1 MEKIRAFFAPA
12 CGGERSI
19 YRRILR
25 TALWGSLII
34 FFSMGMVSLC
44 GMFILHRETVSRG
57 EYLSENVGKYLEKA
71 IHQHE
76 VLDHISETT
85 RLKSQRVE
93 TLLRACADNVQL
105 MADKMTDVL
114 RHKEV
119 HKPNQLPVANF
130 QAVNVGSPYVYY
142 RQKLVKSGIPEGLAR
157 EISYASSMDDDMEL
171 LSRRFNGTVLLAS
184 EHGYLVRIDRVGN
197 NQKLTPLCSE
207 PLRSTY
213 DYMFRRWYLD
223 TKVAQKLIYTEPYIT
238 SYGGYC
244 ISVCAP
250 YYDENGFAGVALAD
264 LDTDYILTQ
273 MNGDEADETDF
284 SFIAGRKGEIIIS
297 PLKEGPFSATKG
309 PRDLHSSENSDLA
322 AVAQRMVK
330 GEAGLTEVV
339 VEGREYY
346 LAYAPLPNIGWSIC
360 TVKSKAKITAVVH
373 RIEDYTQGIISD
385 YSAGLQKFFLFMTML
400 AALLFVGIL
409 VTILK
414 ANVRL
419 AKSFATPINLL
430 TESAREIA
438 RGNFEKRLDIDTGDE
453 LETLAESFNATLNEL
468 AAHTEH
474 LSKVSAQKERIETE
488 LSVAARIQAGM
499 LPRVGKPFLG
509 KEFDLAA
516 MMQPAKEV
524 GGDFYDFYFIDERH
538 LAVTVADVSDKG
550 VPAALFMVITKTLL
564 KESLLFAGAD
574 KLGQVFE
581 ETNNALVNVNEEN
594 MFVTVFTGILDTK
607 TGEFVYANAG
617 HNPPVL
623 KTGGKCRFLNKAD
636 SPVLGMVEGLDF
648 PTGALTLH
656 PGDNILL
663 YTDGVTEAR
672 NEEKDFFGEK
682 RLLKAAEAFGK
693 NAEADINELLSILTK
708 YAGKA
713 EQSDDITMLEL
724 IRRTS
729 ENERNVQL

>member
-1 MEKIRAFFAPA
+1 MEKIRAWFAPV
-12 CGGERSI
+12 CGNERSI

-25 TALWGSLII
+25 TALWGSLIT
-34 FFSMGMVSLC
+34 FFAVGMISLC
-44 GMFILHRETVSRG
+44 GMVILHRETVSRG
-57 EYLSENVGKYLEKA
+57 EYLSENVGKYLEDA
-71 IHQHE
+71 IQKE
-76 VLDHISETT
+76 VSSYIRETT
-85 RLKSQRVE
+85 RIRAMGVERLLK
-93 TLLRACADNVQL
+93 ACAYNVQL
-105 MADKMTDVL
+105 MADKMTTIL
-114 RHKEV
+114 RNEEV

-130 QAVNVGSPYVYY
+130 QEVKVGVPYVYY
-142 RQKLVKSGIPEGLAR
+142 SSEMVKAGISEGLAR
-157 EISYASSMDDDMEL
+157 EISYASSIDDDMRL
-171 LSRRFNGTVLLAS
+171 LNRKFNGAVLLAS
-184 EHGYLVRIDRVGN
+184 EHGYLIRIDMVGDEQN
-197 NQKLTPLCSE
+197 LAPLCSE

-213 DYMFRRWYLD
+213 DYMSRGWYLD
-223 TKVAQKLIYTEPYIT
+223 TKEAQKLIYTEPYIT
-238 SYGGYC
+238 TYGGYC

-264 LDTDYILTQ
+264 LDTDYILKR
-273 MNGDEADETDF
+273 MRVHEDDETYF
-284 SFIAGRKGEIIIS
+284 SFIVGRKGEIIIS
-297 PLKEGPFSATKG
+297 PMKEGPFSAMEG
-309 PRDLHSSENSDLA
+309 PRDLCSSENSDLA
-322 AVAQRMVK
+322 AVASRMAR
-330 GEAGLTEVV
+330 GEVGLSEVV

-346 LAYAPLPNIGWSIC
+346 LAYAPLPDIGWSIC
-360 TVKSKAKITAVVH
+360 TVESKAEAMAGVH

-409 VTILK
+409 TVILK

-419 AKSFATPINLL
+419 AKSFAAPINLL
-430 TESAREIA
+430 TERAREIA
-438 RGNFEKRLDIDTGDE
+438 RGNFEKKLTIDTGDE
-453 LETLAESFNATLNEL
+453 LETLAESFNTMLDEL

-474 LSKVSAQKERIETE
+474 LSKMSAQKERIETE
-488 LSVAARIQAGM
+488 LSVATRIQAGM
-499 LPRVGKPFLG
+499 LPRVGEPFLG

-516 MMQPAKEV
+516 MMQPAKEM

-538 LAVTVADVSDKG
+538 LALTVADVSDKG
-550 VPAALFMVITKTLL
+550 VPAALFMVIAKTLL

-581 ETNNALVNVNEEN
+581 ETNNALMNVNEEN

-623 KTGGKCRFLNKAD
+623 KTGGKCRFLDKAD
-636 SPVLGMVEGLDF
+636 SPILGMAEGLDF
-648 PTGALTLH
+648 PTKTLTLS
-656 PGDNILL
+656 PGDSILL

-682 RLLKAAEAFGK
+682 RLLEAAEAFGK
-693 NAEADINELLSILTK
+693 NAKADIHELLSILTK

-724 IRRTS
+724 ICHS
-729 ENERNVQL
+729 FENERKVEL